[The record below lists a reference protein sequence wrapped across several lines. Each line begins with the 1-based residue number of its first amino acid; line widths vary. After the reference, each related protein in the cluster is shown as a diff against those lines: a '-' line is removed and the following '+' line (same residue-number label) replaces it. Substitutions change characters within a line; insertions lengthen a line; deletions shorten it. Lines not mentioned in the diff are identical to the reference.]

1 MHKYIIFLFTI
12 TLTIPVFTG
21 CSYNKKSGLIFDTD
35 TNNEIDDQHALAYLL
50 FNSEKFDIK
59 GITVNATVN
68 GGGIDEHY
76 EEANRI
82 MQLCAWD
89 NKIPLIKGANGNF
102 VKIEKTVKSANFD
115 GHEAVEFIIKEALK
129 YNSKE
134 KLIVL
139 SVGKLTNVAL
149 AIKKEPLIIPN
160 IRIVWLGS
168 NYPEPGEYNLENDII
183 SMNYLLNT
191 NVEFEIVT
199 VRYGELSGTDFVKI
213 TKDEVEDNIIN
224 LGVKIE
230 NPVLGRHGG
239 QFYSFGQYSKSLFEN
254 IRYFGNPPSRSL
266 FDMAAVAILKN
277 PSWAKSKIIPS
288 PIMIDGEWVEQEDNI
303 RKIKI
308 WEHFEKE
315 SILSDF
321 YNSLKVN

>member
-1 MHKYIIFLFTI
+1 MNIFKFFFKFKTTFFYLNFN
-12 TLTIPVFTG
+12 FF
-21 CSYNKKSGLIFDTD
+21 KSINNNFHFD
-35 TNNEIDDQHALAYLL
+35 
-50 FNSEKFDIK
+50 
-59 GITVNATVN
+59 
-68 GGGIDEHY
+68 
-76 EEANRI
+76 
-82 MQLCAWD
+82 
-89 NKIPLIKGANGNF
+89 
-102 VKIEKTVKSANFD
+102 NFD

-134 KLIVL
+134 KLIFL
-139 SVGKLTNVAL
+139 AVGKLTNVAL

-213 TKDEVEDNIIN
+213 TKDEVEDNILN

>member
-12 TLTIPVFTG
+12 TLTIPVFTS

-89 NKIPLIKGANGNF
+89 NKTPLIKGANGNF
-102 VKIEKTVKSANFD
+102 IKIEKTVKSANFD

-139 SVGKLTNVAL
+139 AVGKLTNVAL

>member
-12 TLTIPVFTG
+12 TLTIPVFTS

-139 SVGKLTNVAL
+139 AVGKLTNVAL